1 MARIQPISYEESTGR
16 VKELLTGVKQTLGMT
31 PNMMKTMA
39 QSPAVLEAYLNFSAT
54 LGGGSLDAKLRE
66 QIALVSAEVNGCG
79 YCAAAHTAIG
89 KMIGLGEDAIL
100 AARKGHSIDARANAA
115 LQFARNV
122 IVNRGEVSDADL
134 QAVKDLG
141 FSDGEISEMI
151 ATVAL
156 NIFTNYFNLI
166 ARTDIDF
173 PRVQIRAA

>member
-134 QAVKDLG
+134 QAVKDVE
-141 FSDGEISEMI
+141 FSDGEISEII